1 MDDKITVYRLS
12 LFARIF
18 NLLFCIILTLA
29 LVFIEEYTDNI
40 VERCSIVIGVL
51 LYDTICYLFC
61 FKTYVQL
68 NFKKGKLIMRE
79 PFGTIKSKR
88 EIAIDDL
95 IEFKIIDDKYNLKDN
110 DFYVEIV
117 AKNGF
122 TRRFTWCQYRFYL
135 FHKSAYNDLRVKLRV
150 WCGECNLALSR
161 YREIEL
167 AELEK
172 ALEEL

>member
-1 MDDKITVYRLS
+1 MRNSKIEGRMMPHSIEGEQSVLGCVLIDTDAGFSILS
-12 LFARIF
+12 
-18 NLLFCIILTLA
+18 
-29 LVFIEEYTDNI
+29 
-40 VERCSIVIGVL
+40 
-51 LYDTICYLFC
+51 
-61 FKTYVQL
+61 
-68 NFKKGKLIMRE
+68 
-79 PFGTIKSKR
+79 
-88 EIAIDDL
+88 
-95 IEFKIIDDKYNLKDN
+95 NLKDN